1 MSRNICKFFFLGRS
15 MSSSSA
21 SSSLSLLLESVP
33 RFKVQLLKSKNINW
47 MIHTFFFLCCS
58 LNWVK
63 ICSWVLQVLGQTSS
77 EEDDFGKFYF
87 YLAFENSICN
97 DYVTEKFF
105 RGLQVIIANL
115 DGPWENQDSQA
126 PVVPIVLGGANY
138 SALAPNHSF
147 IHVDDFNRYIVHS
160 LVQNLKPYIL
170 RVILA
175 WQLE

>member
-1 MSRNICKFFFLGRS
+1 M
-15 MSSSSA
+15 
-21 SSSLSLLLESVP
+21 
-33 RFKVQLLKSKNINW
+33 
-47 MIHTFFFLCCS
+47 
-58 LNWVK
+58 K

-105 RGLQVIIANL
+105 RGLQVTIS
-115 DGPWENQDSQA
+115 NQESPCEKQDIQA

-147 IHVDDFNRYIVHS
+147 IHVNDFYR
-160 LVQNLKPYIL
+160 
-170 RVILA
+170 
-175 WQLE
+175 